1 MNCCVSC
8 SGLGGVTQV
17 NEIHIK
23 PHFHLDLWLVFTV
36 QNWLLDMSCTVLTL
50 LLPAEWCP
58 LKRPGVADYLHFLYN
73 VTSPLILIKML
84 ERSLRRLPC
93 LAVRS
98 GIICVVMGTSLHLL
112 ADSIM
117 RRLQLIGCD
126 LHSTVKE
133 DPKTKYINQ
142 TSMVI
147 TLLCYYYTIGQLMWY
162 VPLLL
167 VLVLFFTGCFTS
179 REQQDT
185 MPLTAWVL
193 LLPNAMYYWYLIT
206 EGQSL
211 ILFIF
216 TFFTMTATV
225 MHQRRRGMFLD
236 SNGLFMMYSFS
247 AALCLV
253 MVWVLCLW
261 NHSVLRKRKPPG
273 LIFLPKPTE
282 VYSLYLQPHI

>member
-1 MNCCVSC
+1 
-8 SGLGGVTQV
+8 
-17 NEIHIK
+17 
-23 PHFHLDLWLVFTV
+23 
-36 QNWLLDMSCTVLTL
+36 MSCTVLTL

-142 TSMVI
+142 TSMVEVLE
-147 TLLCYYYTIGQLMWY
+147 LLCYYYTIGQLMWY

>member
-36 QNWLLDMSCTVLTL
+36 QNWLLDMSCTVLTVDPFNPHL
-50 LLPAEWCP
+50 LEWCP

-73 VTSPLILIKML
+73 VTSPLILIKL
-84 ERSLRRLPC
+84 TQTLFEPIFHVC
-93 LAVRS
+93 
-98 GIICVVMGTSLHLL
+98 IDCVALSVC
-112 ADSIM
+112 
-117 RRLQLIGCD
+117 R
-126 LHSTVKE
+126 
-133 DPKTKYINQ
+133 
-142 TSMVI
+142 
-147 TLLCYYYTIGQLMWY
+147 Y